1 MAVTQFEPADARRC
15 FPCWDEPSFKVFCT
29 ILFLQP
35 FDSFAY
41 YHMTICLFWLTLCGD
56 YYVCGTVYGPYGAS
70 FPAPLI

>member
-41 YHMTICLFWLTLCGD
+41 YHMSICLFWLTAMT
-56 YYVCGTVYGPYGAS
+56 GTVYHRRKPKSG
-70 FPAPLI
+70 